1 MTVNSDSN
9 DKGAS
14 ASRARCFFDIS
25 IGGLPAGR
33 VVFELYMDVTP
44 KTAENFR
51 ALCTGEKGLGK
62 STGKPLHYSGV
73 IFHRVVK
80 DFMIQAGDFSN
91 KNGTGGESIYGGTF
105 EDENFNLKHD
115 KPFLLSMANRGKNTN
130 GSQFFITT
138 QPAPH
143 LDNVH
148 VVFGHVVS
156 GQDLVTQLEQLPVDR
171 NSRPLQD
178 ATITNC
184 GELVRQIK
192 AKKVKKKKVVSS
204 ESEEESD
211 SDESTVKSKKKK
223 KKDKKERKD
232 DSVEEGELEESEQS
246 LFPLTKID
254 PKEIPDVSNKFLMR
268 EVAAKEKDDGDKSED
283 DDDDEDDDKDR
294 KRRNERGQRNFGWS
308 KKRVPLSRSGR
319 AIKGRGVFRYRTPS
333 RSRSRSR
340 SVTPPHWKQAQKR
353 TIKLSDFEKIEEEK
367 KQREMEIKRREVERK
382 KRHEEIARDA
392 KKSFYE
398 LQQVSSYGGKGK
410 NSEKN
415 NSGSIIPGDDPK
427 AGMMDLNALDY
438 EHHGSDVE
446 DQQEAHK
453 SSTKSDVMA
462 LALGVEVKAGEG
474 QKKAPVKVA
483 ETAKGSK
490 YDRSPDRKRRRS
502 RSREHRRS
510 RSPKRGGG
518 GGGHKESSRKSHR
531 ESSRRHGHSSRRRDS
546 SDRSRSR
553 ERRRRSRSS
562 SSRRHRGHR
571 SRSPRDSKEKKHAE
585 EKPKV
590 LSSEEK
596 AKLHKE
602 KMLKRAEALLLLK
615 DHMKKEIEEQ
625 EKRQAERER
634 ERLRQLEETDDLAR
648 LEKIK
653 QETLQKLQAHDD
665 EQLKKVID
673 GVVSSVKSSKG
684 RKSRSPPS
692 DRKRHRKHAKTQRKS
707 QRMRSAS
714 TSSADSKNSF
724 KL

>member
-1 MTVNSDSN
+1 MTLPGR
-9 DKGAS
+9 GAL
-14 ASRARCFFDIS
+14 FDIS
-25 IGGLPAGR
+25 IGGLSAGR
-33 VVFELYMDVTP
+33 VVFELFTDVAP

-51 ALCTGEKGLGK
+51 ALCTGEKGLGR
-62 STGKPLHYSGV
+62 TTQKPLHYAGV

-105 EDENFNLKHD
+105 EDENFTLKHD

-130 GSQFFITT
+130 GSHTT

-148 VVFGHVVS
+148 VVFGQVVS

-178 ATITNC
+178 AMISNC
-184 GELVRQIK
+184 GELVRQVKSKK
-192 AKKVKKKKVVSS
+192 AKKKKASS
-204 ESEEESD
+204 ESENEEDSSD
-211 SDESTVKSKKKK
+211 DSSSAKSKKKK
-223 KKDKKERKD
+223 HEKKKKEKKSKRSA
-232 DSVEEGELEESEQS
+232 SVEEGELDEGENS

-268 EVAAKEKDDGDKSED
+268 ASSSTKQEDKSDDEED
-283 DDDDEDDDKDR
+283 DKDDDKGR
-294 KRRNERGQRNFGWS
+294 KRRNDRGQRNFGWS

-319 AIKGRGVFRYRTPS
+319 VIKGRGVFRYRTPS

-367 KQREMEIKRREVERK
+367 KHREIEIKRREVERK
-382 KRHEEIARDA
+382 RRHEEIARDA

-398 LQQVSSYGGKGK
+398 LQQVNSYGKGE
-410 NSEKN
+410 EKN
-415 NSGSIIPGDDPK
+415 ESSSFIPGEEQKP
-427 AGMMDLNALDY
+427 GVDLNALDY

-446 DQQEAHK
+446 EQHEALK
-453 SSTKSDVMA
+453 SSNKSEVMA
-462 LALGVEVKAGEG
+462 MALGVEVKIPQKTFEG
-474 QKKAPVKVA
+474 RNSRDHGDSLK
-483 ETAKGSK
+483 SK
-490 YDRSPDRKRRRS
+490 YDRSPDRRRRRS
-502 RSREHRRS
+502 RSSGRSRDHRRS
-510 RSPKRGGG
+510 RSPRDKRL
-518 GGGHKESSRKSHR
+518 HDRKSR
-531 ESSRRHGHSSRRRDS
+531 RDSSRRDYSSKGRKRDS

-553 ERRRRSRSS
+553 DRRRRSRSS
-562 SSRRHRGHR
+562 SSRRHRQR
-571 SRSPRDSKEKKHAE
+571 SRSPRKDTKQTE

-634 ERLRQLEETDDLAR
+634 ERLRQLERQETNEELAR

-665 EQLKKVID
+665 ELVKKVLD
-673 GVVSSVKSSKG
+673 GVVSSVKSSKM
-684 RKSRSPPS
+684 RKSRSPSTS
-692 DRKRHRKHAKTQRKS
+692 DRKRHKKHSKSQKKS
-707 QRMRSAS
+707 QRVRSSS
-714 TSSADSKNSF
+714 TSSANSKDSF

>member
-9 DKGAS
+9 DKGTS
-14 ASRARCFFDIS
+14 ASRTRCFFDIS

-33 VVFELYMDVTP
+33 IVFELYADVTP

-62 STGKPLHYSGV
+62 TTGKPLHYAGV

-115 KPFLLSMANRGKNTN
+115 KPFLLSMANRGTNTN

-138 QPAPH
+138 QTAPH

-156 GQDLVTQLEQLPVDR
+156 GQDLVTQLEQLAVDR

-178 ATITNC
+178 AIVTSC
-184 GELVRQIK
+184 GELVRQVKVKK
-192 AKKVKKKKVVSS
+192 AKKKKVSS
-204 ESEEESD
+204 ESESESD
-211 SDESTVKSKKKK
+211 SDSSPAKSKKKK
-223 KKDKKERKD
+223 KKDKKVKRET
-232 DSVEEGELEESEQS
+232 SVEEGELDEGENS

-254 PKEIPDVSNKFLMR
+254 PKEIPDVPNKFLMR
-268 EVAAKEKDDGDKSED
+268 AVSSKVEKEEVDKSED
-283 DDDDEDDDKDR
+283 DEEDKDDDKDR

-367 KQREMEIKRREVERK
+367 KHREMEIKRREVERK

-398 LQQVSSYGGKGK
+398 LHQVNSYGKSRS
-410 NSEKN
+410 NEKS
-415 NSGSIIPGDDPK
+415 NSGSLIPGDEPK
-427 AGMMDLNALDY
+427 ASMDLNALDY

-446 DQQEAHK
+446 DQPEAHK

-462 LALGVEVKAGEG
+462 LALGVEVKVSE
-474 QKKAPVKVA
+474 KRTLLKL
-483 ETAKGSK
+483 ETSKGK
-490 YDRSPDRKRRRS
+490 HDRSPERKRRRS
-502 RSREHRRS
+502 REQR
-510 RSPKRGGG
+510 RSPKRS
-518 GGGHKESSRKSHR
+518 HKESRKTHR
-531 ESSRRHGHSSRRRDS
+531 ESSRKHRRQS
-546 SDRSRSR
+546 SDRSHSRDRRQRSR
-553 ERRRRSRSS
+553 S
-562 SSRRHRGHR
+562 SSRRHR
-571 SRSPRDSKEKKHAE
+571 SRSARKEAP
-585 EKPKV
+585 EKPKG

-602 KMLKRAEALLLLK
+602 KMLKRAEALLLLQ

-625 EKRQAERER
+625 KKRQAERER
-634 ERLRQLEETDDLAR
+634 ERLKQLERQETNEELAR

-665 EQLKKVID
+665 ELVKKVLD
-673 GVVSSVKSSKG
+673 ATLSSVKLSKS
-684 RKSRSPPS
+684 RRSRSPA
-692 DRKRHRKHAKTQRKS
+692 KRHKKRSKSQKKS
-707 QRMRSAS
+707 QRVRSSS